1 MSADTIEKARRFTTT
16 DTLTPDQ
23 INSQI
28 TTEGRRVHAH
38 CSSVSGDVGMVA
50 DNVHEEVA
58 KLARGLCV
66 TGKWDDENL
75 VWETD
80 EVQS

>member
-38 CSSVSGDVGMVA
+38 CSSMSDDVGMVA
-50 DNVHEEVA
+50 DNVHEAVA
-58 KLARGLCV
+58 KLARGFCV
-66 TGKWDDENL
+66 VGKWDDENL
-75 VWETD
+75 VWDT